1 MFARYHVTA
10 AVIAAMVPCLC
21 GTAVAREETTYLYGS
36 DLAKYCA
43 APDQTTDDMV
53 CDWFVAGALEVIVNN
68 PSYGLSACPPHMIN
82 GPQAVKLTRLWL
94 AAHPEQELRPGSYAV
109 AAAVAAAFP
118 CKK

>member
-1 MFARYHVTA
+1 MFAKHHVA
-10 AVIAAMVPCLC
+10 AAAIAAMMMGLC
-21 GTAVAREETTYLYGS
+21 GGAVAREEVPYIYGG
-36 DLAKYCA
+36 DLAKDCA
-43 APDQTTDDMV
+43 APDQTIEYAI
-53 CDWFVAGALEVIVNN
+53 CAWFVMGALEVIVNN

-94 AAHPEQELRPGSYAV
+94 AAHPEQELRPGSYSV